1 MNFLYKIINKTTW
14 GPFWVMY
21 DNDCLFCCRIMKTIS
36 GLDIFDKVQW
46 VDKNWDGD
54 FHEQGRLQI
63 AHTIVVYNPKG
74 QKLYYKTDGVFRI
87 LMCIPFGFIL
97 AWILKIPILS
107 IFFDYIYDWVA
118 RTRSCSV

>member
-1 MNFLYKIINKTTW
+1 
-14 GPFWVMY
+14 MY

-36 GLDIFDKVQW
+36 ALDVFDKVQW

-54 FHEQGRLQI
+54 FPEQGRLQI
-63 AHTIVVYNPKG
+63 THTIVVYSPKG

-107 IFFDYIYDWVA
+107 IFFDYIYDWIA